1 MPGRFDLRQTATK
14 QYFFILSS
22 DAGEVIGKS
31 EKYKAKASAKKGIR
45 SVKKNILCKK
55 NFTTP
60 RKNTVG
66 KWHFSLKAKNGGA
79 IMHSNAYASQA
90 EAHAGINAI
99 IEAVNNAVEI
109 DHS

>member
-14 QYFFILSS
+14 QYFFTLSS
-22 DAGEVIGKS
+22 AAGEVIGKS
-31 EKYKAKASAKKGIR
+31 EKYKAKASAKNGIL
-45 SVKKNILCKK
+45 SVRKNILDKK

-60 RKNTVG
+60 SKNTAG
-66 KWHFSLKAKNGGA
+66 KWHFSLKARNGGT

-90 EAHAGINAI
+90 EAHAGIKAI
-99 IEAVNNAVEI
+99 IETADNAVEI